1 MPGHIDTS
9 LLHPFRNHFKTMT
22 EENKTV
28 DWLYLPRIPFEII
41 MTKIAHESLT
51 TLRSCTEV
59 CSTWNGMIEK
69 DIFKN
74 SAVMDTVRDKMKRAF
89 GPEVRV
95 DPFDCRPSNKLQPLP
110 SSE

>member
-1 MPGHIDTS
+1 
-9 LLHPFRNHFKTMT
+9 MT

-28 DWLYLPRIPFEII
+28 DWLYLPKIPFDII

-69 DIFKN
+69 DILKN
-74 SAVMDTVRDKMKRAF
+74 PAVMAIIRDKVEIAF
-89 GPEVRV
+89 GPSVKISG
-95 DPFDCRPSNKLQPLP
+95 PSFLRTKLLP
-110 SSE
+110 SSEEISNAKWLSK

>member
-1 MPGHIDTS
+1 
-9 LLHPFRNHFKTMT
+9 MT

-74 SAVMDTVRDKMKRAF
+74 LETIIRDKVEIVFGQKIGPSHLKRLST
-89 GPEVRV
+89 R
-95 DPFDCRPSNKLQPLP
+95 LLP
-110 SSE
+110 SSEEISNAKWLSK